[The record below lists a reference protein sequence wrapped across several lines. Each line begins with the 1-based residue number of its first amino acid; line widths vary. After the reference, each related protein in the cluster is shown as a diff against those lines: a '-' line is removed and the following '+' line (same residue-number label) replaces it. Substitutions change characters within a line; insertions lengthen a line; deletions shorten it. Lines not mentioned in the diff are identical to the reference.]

1 MPRLPTN
8 VLNKSC
14 ANYKAA
20 RYWPTW
26 FGFFLARA
34 ISVLPLPLVA
44 GVGAVLGELL
54 FVVIPSRRRI
64 TTRNISACF
73 PKLSRFQVW
82 RLARR
87 NYRAMSQAIFD
98 TAISWWSSDKRLR
111 RLTRYT
117 NREVYDEALQ
127 GDRPII
133 LLMGHFIAME
143 VGGLA
148 LSMER
153 PLIDIYK
160 APSNPVAHL
169 LAVHGLNRS
178 GFATLVEK
186 HEGLKPVIRA
196 MKKGE
201 PLCYLPDQDQ
211 GVANSV
217 FVPFFGIPAATLN
230 LLGKLAKTT
239 NAIVIPCFARQLS
252 WGRGYEVIFKGALQD
267 FPAGDEVQDATR
279 MNKVI
284 EDAVREMPEQY
295 FWVHK
300 RFKTRPEGEPDF
312 YT

>member
-1 MPRLPTN
+1 MPRLPTFAS
-8 VLNKSC
+8 KSC
-14 ANYKAA
+14 KDFKAP
-20 RYWPTW
+20 RYWPSW
-26 FGFFLARA
+26 FGFLLARL
-34 ISVLPLPLVA
+34 ISVWPLPFVA
-44 GVGAVLGELL
+44 FVGAFLGEIL
-54 FVVIPSRRRI
+54 FIIIPSRRRI
-64 TTRNISACF
+64 TMRNISACF
-73 PKLSRFQVW
+73 PELTPFQVW

-98 TAISWWSSDKRLR
+98 TAISWWSSDRRLA

-117 NREVYDEALQ
+117 NREVYDQALE

-133 LLMGHFIAME
+133 LLMGHFIVME

-160 APSNPVAHL
+160 APSNEVAHL

-186 HEGLKPVIRA
+186 SEGLKPVIRA
-196 MKKGE
+196 MRDGE

-211 GVANSV
+211 GSANSV

-230 LLGKLAKTT
+230 LLGKLARST
-239 NAIVIPCFARQLS
+239 NAVVIPCFARQLS
-252 WGRGYEVIFKGALQD
+252 WGRGYEVLFKAPLVD
-267 FPAGDEVQDATR
+267 FPVGDDVEDATR
-279 MNKVI
+279 MNQVI
-284 EDAVREMPEQY
+284 EDAVREMPDQY

-312 YT
+312 YS

>member
-1 MPRLPTN
+1 MPRLPTI
-8 VLNKSC
+8 VTNKSC

-20 RYWPTW
+20 KYWPTW

-34 ISVLPLPLVA
+34 ISVLPLPIVA

-54 FVVIPSRRRI
+54 FIVIPSRRRI
-64 TTRNISACF
+64 TMRNISACF
-73 PKLSRFQVW
+73 PALSRFQVW

-133 LLMGHFIAME
+133 LLMGHFIVME

-211 GVANSV
+211 GTANSV
-217 FVPFFGIPAATLN
+217 FVPFFDIPAATLN

-252 WGRGYEVIFKGALQD
+252 WGRGYEVIFKDALRD
-267 FPAGDEVQDATR
+267 YPVGDEVRDAAR

-284 EDAVREMPEQY
+284 ENAVREMPEQY

-300 RFKTRPEGEPDF
+300 RFKTRPPGEPDF
-312 YT
+312 YA